1 MPTFSCLFFALAGC
15 LAQSESNPPRPV
27 ELLSRSEVAR
37 LMMETDSDSW
47 SKERWPRLLNDP
59 NAYVLMLID
68 ILERNPD
75 HQQLPTNVCGML
87 ATTTAH
93 RAEAQ
98 KAVRGVMKKYLK
110 ATKPEFWQ
118 GVSLGAAAATLGEIG
133 DASDLPEMLLVL
145 RREESIAR
153 NLALEGLAKLGDD
166 NTVREIEEIMEAW
179 AGKSTPLDVRKDTTY
194 AKAFEVIG
202 KIKHRL
208 SLKRIAAPD

>member
-1 MPTFSCLFFALAGC
+1 
-15 LAQSESNPPRPV
+15 
-27 ELLSRSEVAR
+27 
-37 LMMETDSDSW
+37 MMEADSDSW
-47 SKERWPRLLNDP
+47 SKERWPRLLDDP

-87 ATTTAH
+87 AVTTAH

-98 KAVRGVMKKYLK
+98 QAVRGVMKKYLK

-145 RREESIAR
+145 RREETIAL

-166 NTVREIEEIMEAW
+166 NTVREIEEIMEAR
-179 AGKSTPLDVRKDTTY
+179 ARKSTPLDVRKDTTY
-194 AKAFEVIG
+194 AKAFETIG
-202 KIKHRL
+202 KIKHRMF
-208 SLKRIAAPD
+208 LKRITLNNGRDQNANHR